1 METEAAMLEEPMAK
15 KNKQGETTDLG
26 FIHIAN
32 PPEYENK
39 LVGNIEKY
47 LNSLDIKSNISC
59 SISSHNI
66 ENIEKYQTDARVT
79 EKSSSLHEASDSVT
93 EGTLNSS
100 DGESFIEA
108 LMEVQ
113 IPLESALSDS
123 FSALQ
128 GESTG
133 KEDIPESGK
142 LSKYYQN
149 DECGKGKDE
158 SHKLHLTEDKGPTED
173 LPREESLPKTDES
186 NIMDEKATID
196 DNNPLTDREI
206 SSEDIAVPE
215 IENEDSKVENEQAIE
230 VTDDIILQKEMA
242 KNKDNIQQISDK
254 SREPNLES
262 AEDEEMNH
270 KSDKLELKETA
281 LQCDI
286 MIGDNLHNSRE
297 AHDSAMEKES
307 PESLDHAVETIVAS
321 PTTEIDFPMEE
332 KKAVNRSTENT
343 TENQQKHLENMKD
356 HVDDLKQEKSIYPEL
371 TEKNLE
377 EFIDKSESEM
387 VKPNITGSMNPD
399 ILSVSENLEIA
410 QQNGDEQIER
420 SSNFSVLE
428 LKEHCPQEDG
438 EDKERDPEK
447 EQSTEGLRSDSG
459 SQHHDTS
466 DYGKT
471 LEKVSV
477 NELSVMLLPQE
488 EHVKKNQVLS
498 DIVDQGVMTPQQL
511 QATSAIATEEIC
523 KDDKNI
529 EINNNLSTAMMKK
542 NVEKSHSVDNE
553 AVHIGSTDSAEID
566 KGPETFYVSK
576 NVKNKELDNK
586 KQVQD
591 GHMDIIVSEN
601 VEVQSIQNVQV
612 NVTSLEAHIVLQ
624 RESNLQ
630 TNDATRYIE
639 KILGREEDMINEAEV
654 NPEEKLKRDQECGKA
669 VDERESEVSAIPTH
683 SPEISV
689 DVIKEN
695 LENTDST
702 DGVGDG
708 VPEEKVDNRNINASF
723 NRQLADE
730 MQSMKEEQEK
740 KVPVETSE
748 TVTDEDQCYTN
759 AVDELTEMEPSNYQ
773 GSISVI
779 GHSVVA
785 DTSEIENAEET
796 SLVKTKEHVEKLSN
810 DIRVEPRKVHDGP
823 KDQMPEDPSNV
834 VCKGVDLTE
843 IINPEKEKIDKE
855 GSPTSAE
862 GVPMTR
868 GRCYT
873 NVIDKSEL
881 TEMEPSNYQGFINIV
896 GHSVVADMT
905 ERENTK
911 ESSLINTKEHVE
923 EINNEEPVEPR
934 KVHDEPKD
942 HMLEYPLNVVC
953 KVVDLTENI
962 NPEKEKIGKEGS
974 STSMEGV
981 PMTDRGQ
988 CYRNAID
995 KSILTQMEPSNY
1007 QGFINVVGHLVA
1019 ANSSEIGNA
1028 EETSLIKT
1036 KEHVEE
1042 INNEIPVEH
1051 IKVHDEPM
1059 DHMLEDPVNVVRKGV
1074 DLTKIINPE
1083 KEKIDKERSPTRLEG
1098 ILVTDEGQCYINA
1111 VDKPELTEMEPSN
1124 YQGFINV
1131 VGHSVVPD
1139 SSETGNAEET
1149 SLIKTKEHVK
1159 EINYEVHVE
1168 YRKVD
1173 EPKDHMLEDPLN
1185 VERKVVD
1192 LTEIINP
1199 EKESIDKEGS
1209 STSME
1214 GVPMTDGGQCYGN
1227 AIDKSEFTETEQSNY
1242 QCFINVVCHS
1252 VVPDTAERKNAEETS
1267 LFKTKEHVKEINND
1281 EPVEPRKVH
1290 DEPTDHMLEDTVTIV
1305 CKEVD
1310 LTEIINPEKENI
1322 DKEGSPTCIEGVPV
1336 MDNGQCD
1343 RNAVDKS
1350 ELTEMEPSNCQSFI
1364 NVVGQSVEAE
1374 TSETEYA
1381 EETSLVK
1388 TNEHVEEINNEVLVE
1403 QRKLHDE
1410 PKDHMLEDPLKVEH
1424 KEIDLIEIINLE
1436 KEKIDKE
1443 GSPTSMEGISHDSI
1457 PELPNELIPACQ
1469 NPPPNNLSEEMEFT
1483 SEKNE
1488 NSFEKIGEKG
1498 QNEME
1503 VCGVVDEVKLDLESE
1518 SIEKPPGLVSEFFC
1532 CETVTY
1538 AEDIGL
1544 DSSGENFSMTS
1555 TSKKVDFASEKNENS
1570 CEKVGENPL
1579 GKELVEATTEV
1590 CGIIDQVK
1598 LELELENIENSTES
1612 VSVEFFHETSAYAEA
1627 IELDNSRKGPPFRQI
1642 IAKENEVKEI
1652 CTEKTENEDHDRDTD
1667 GFLEVVAQTDNC
1679 ERIEDYR
1686 NTKLIITGVER
1697 ANETMT
1703 KPNFDEEK
1711 TENEIQT
1718 ELNQVK
1724 QVMQLSEENLNRV
1737 TSIEEISS
1745 GEIQNNLLEKEKCK
1759 SKIENLSNEASEK
1772 LIFSKDGVSTKEHE
1786 EKGSAEKQGEVIQ
1799 EKGEVFVMPEQ
1810 TASEVV
1816 SEVTTHILDADEKI
1830 SNIINQNCDSKPT
1843 TMDNKN
1849 ISNKLDASNTCL
1861 LIGQHKDDLVDKMH
1875 EEATDSASKEQL
1887 HETTGS
1893 NDSKDKDYQ
1902 KEEECQYLQE
1912 SVSEDKKQDT
1922 TSEKELTKNENSK
1935 EDPNIMKM
1943 ICEEVDVNKENV
1955 MANIVEE
1962 ERLEKNL
1969 KDNPDKHVCSVQTIC
1984 TSLDKNHEEDLK
1996 FEEQSHQTIIS
2007 KDSILQSID
2016 KERSEPETF
2025 DFIIAKVQTDV
2036 SEATGVGEDGDKV
2049 EEVPEV
2055 PSKYGATK
2063 IATLE
2068 DRVSAQKNIDDIADA
2083 IKEKHQEV
2091 LDTFSEELHQI
2102 TNIKEGTEADGNK
2115 DEEDYQ
2121 EDKIVTESVIED
2133 PNKNTTCETEFTK
2146 NHNLIDNLD
2155 INKMIPVMND
2165 MNESAEAAK
2174 VEDENLVQ
2182 KNTGDIP
2189 DRNEQVMKAIHDKV
2203 DKKHDEEPKY
2213 VCAEQ
2218 IGKSTKT
2225 AENIE
2230 IAEHDKQIDTE
2241 KLEAVIEAVTVLE
2254 DNNQVTISKTDYEI
2268 QKNMEDNMLNIM
2280 KESLSN
2286 SQDLATG
2293 SLEFDGLDARS
2304 NELHQRIDILELAE
2318 DKVPASI
2325 TSRSSLDS
2333 TINPMQEEEDSKSDK
2348 TSRSTSEKNVTRNA
2362 CEIELEEKRDK
2373 EVPKNEEISHTP
2385 LKSSPSMMSEWI
2397 KRFCEFGEGQL
2408 IEEEIKHSDA
2418 CSLTID
2424 NDRNIVE
2431 TRLHEKEGKKICD
2444 DAEPETAPSNPDNEK
2459 SKVTT
2464 EEIKTVVQ
2472 NIEKTAD
2479 CEPVKIQISET
2490 GDMKINADEV
2500 QAFEE
2505 RSPKKENTIVLQQDD
2520 NKNSS
2525 IKDMVDTYEM
2535 IDDATLTTIPLAD
2548 KAALKSLHQ
2557 GQRELAT
2564 VDDVTMENNHFKY
2577 QVPNYEVVSSTE
2589 QNMEEMTEA
2598 CPAKAKDEMFKD
2610 NYNLDSQSREFDIVN
2625 SKEKKCI
2632 TKIQDN
2638 LPLILALAEET
2649 RQVEIKHEVYSDHDR
2664 WTQETLTKNN
2674 ISDVDA
2680 SKKDNNSEET
2690 EEASA
2695 ILHEEQS
2702 QQITTGTGVTQ
2713 NHSMEGTLT
2722 TFEEIVSEMTSSI
2735 ASLSQ
2740 GNEPSQKSR
2749 QERKSDD
2756 GTISD
2761 GVSVLSTM
2769 RKVQSQGTGNDEE
2782 NEASTLVSE
2791 ELDPEKNKEKETPIR
2806 ELDACIEIA
2815 SNLLSTEPASI
2826 PDTENAAGEIV
2837 SEEALKHNNQEVKD
2851 SKLASENTKSAVE
2864 KEDKFQ
2870 LSHDERA
2877 DDDSLP
2883 LRGFLL
2889 KYDLETHA
2897 RIVGFED
2904 QKQYNS
2910 KDSEI
2915 KEQTVSEKENKEYQE
2930 IGENAEEKKMKDKE
2944 QEEKIELQLS
2954 LKVSEQIYN
2963 CEYNKDNS
2971 EENKISEIKIIKLGN
2986 VQSEKAANISN
2997 AMEDGD
3003 ETDGLALHSE
3013 NKNEKE
3019 LDTIDIKEM
3028 EKEKQ
3033 EKVNEIQGVKEVF
3046 EAITKAKCNNVNLED
3061 KENTREG
3068 PENKI
3073 TEDLENEKLLHSGV
3087 GYSSERV
3094 IQEYKDK
3101 MHTHGHE
3108 MLHVNDDTE
3117 ELLEEVDLESTNDG
3131 LPKKLIDDLF
3141 DTSKPVEEI
3150 KYMEASDSYA
3160 ELEGTELEN
3169 LQEAEKIK
3177 SILLRD
3183 EEKADMQLGIVAKTT
3198 FDNLGTVNANKEIKN
3213 ITEKDIAVGTPDL
3226 SHARDEKNH
3235 VSSRIHDNE
3244 ATSTDWGNKLEPNES
3259 EDSVNEEPSEEVTNF
3274 VAIPSEQILMMD
3286 EDKEKN
3292 IHVSSVAIATGGET
3306 MPNPRD
3312 EPEIISEVLV
3322 REVTEEEIGTTEM
3335 HYKFAKETV
3344 ALEGSTEIEKFVHVS
3359 TDSEFIFDALNADN
3373 ERHQTDTGNLTNK
3386 DNQIIQQDELPVSR
3400 YLMDRILQK
3409 ESGKLDQ
3416 TLEVK
3421 PEDNV
3426 EEEKLQDET
3435 SKKNSELSI
3444 LKQEGNLVSL
3454 STEQI
3459 TYDTMSERKTEDP
3472 KTSESGYDLVEE
3484 LIHVSKKVIENSI
3497 VENIHKAPQ
3506 LSTVDE
3512 DVNEEVSFELTSEEK
3527 SEPDRKVD
3535 VEDIRNTDLSLEDKV
3550 PTTNQERGMARQQ
3563 DCRSLNND
3571 TDIPIVPEASK
3582 EDSFQQGRESAETLC
3597 HIPNNDKAPYVVPE
3611 EKIPPIAV
3619 PDGNAER
3626 LLHKEE
3632 ILLSFDRQQTDKSS
3646 TSSNIGDEAPEV
3658 LRTLSEDI
3666 KIENEKEKQENIIE
3680 KEEVRKSVTESGVM
3694 KNDLPEEQ
3702 KVSEQKI
3709 PSTAVPVENADSLLH
3724 KEELLPNFNSR
3735 QTGKSFTSSD
3745 IEDKAPDVLKTLP
3758 ESIIVE
3764 NEKEKQE
3771 EIIVNK
3777 GEVRKCVI
3785 EIPSGAIK
3793 NDLPKEQKVT
3803 DTQKGQQ
3810 PDPVVE
3816 FANEAVE
3823 IDEKIME
3830 TNKPNTCIRE
3840 KQTEKVENAN
3850 IEEEKTDDEKCEKE
3864 EEDEDKT
3871 EKSGHNIE
3879 LILEAREAELKP
3891 AHKKSHNILS
3901 GVGSKVKHSIAK
3913 VKKAI
3918 TGKSPRPK
3926 TVTKIKEKDGT
3937 Q

>member
-2049 EEVPEV
+2049 E
-2055 PSKYGATK
+2055 
-2063 IATLE
+2063 
-2068 DRVSAQKNIDDIADA
+2068 
-2083 IKEKHQEV
+2083 
-2091 LDTFSEELHQI
+2091 
-2102 TNIKEGTEADGNK
+2102 
-2115 DEEDYQ
+2115 
-2121 EDKIVTESVIED
+2121 
-2133 PNKNTTCETEFTK
+2133 
-2146 NHNLIDNLD
+2146 
-2155 INKMIPVMND
+2155 IPVMND

-2464 EEIKTVVQ
+2464 EELSIIQIKTVVQ